1 MMRNYMKTLGLIVFW
16 IIGVNVS
23 AQQSDLV
30 SSIKTDIQIT
40 KNIYQEIEAKALRYF
55 ELGNEAFYQRQYKD
69 AVDSYLEAIT
79 VYKSLGDDETNDVFR
94 KRISDCR
101 EQIAKSY
108 FNWAEDMV
116 LAAEKEAAA
125 KQFTEAIKLLR
136 EAILIYPDHKKK
148 IEDRIAR
155 YEKLKESAERD
166 LEVQEGLLLKNKEER
181 DYNIQLLLKQARI
194 LAVKGRLLEARAK
207 YDEILVMDP
216 YCIEA
221 VQGKHAVNIRITDA
235 GDERFNKTDNMKY
248 TVEAMWKWALPIKA
262 FEIDVDK
269 SAWIQ
274 TPKNLPEDK
283 IQQKLKSIIIPRID
297 FEDVTIPTAIKY
309 IREQSK
315 LHDPDGEGVNIFLRL
330 ARPDET
336 TGTADGARAAQPA
349 AVPPPAAG
357 APPAGLGDE
366 FMTENTTNAEGPA
379 ATSETTL
386 NFALND
392 KTLQEAIYFLCRAAN
407 LKMRV
412 EKYAVV
418 VASHNIPLDDLET
431 RVFPLEQAALASVGG
446 GSDPEALKRYFIIR
460 GVRFPEGAKVLF
472 DPKLSRLIA
481 TNTLENLHKIE
492 AAVLKELDQV
502 DPLVQI
508 QAKFV
513 EIEQTDLKELG
524 FNYTLSRSI
533 PSGESSNGKLEF
545 GQNDTTLLR
554 SLPETE
560 YSGMDQLFWFSRSW
574 NGFQFDMMVNAVD
587 QADNKDILASPR
599 ITTMNNQPA
608 TIKMVR
614 IVFLP
619 DDYSDP
625 EEETHNASNDSSTSF
640 TVFMAGSPEFEE
652 EQLGVTWTV
661 QPQVDLE
668 AQTINITG
676 GPVIRDHVGWTS
688 YTYKADAED
697 SLTTVMKRPIISER
711 QIDTNITIKDG
722 ETIVLGGI
730 IKDSF
735 ANVED
740 KIPFLGDIP
749 VFGRFFQSKYSK
761 NVKTN
766 LLIFL
771 HCRLIKPDGSPF
783 FPENSV
789 ARGLPTFRAEQ

>member
-1 MMRNYMKTLGLIVFW
+1 MMRNRIRTFGLIVFG
-16 IIGVNVS
+16 IIGVNVP
-23 AQQSDLV
+23 AQESDLV
-30 SSIKTDIQIT
+30 SSIQTDIQKT
-40 KNIYQEIEAKALRYF
+40 KIVYQEIEARALRFF
-55 ELGNEAFYQRQYKD
+55 ELGNEAFFKHQYKE
-69 AVDSYLEAIT
+69 AVDNYLEAIT
-79 VYKSLGDDETNDVFR
+79 VYKSLGDGENNEVFR
-94 KRISDCR
+94 KRISSCR

-125 KQFTEAIKLLR
+125 REFNEAIKLLR

-148 IEDRIAR
+148 IEARIVR
-155 YEKLKESAERD
+155 YEELRQTAERE
-166 LEVQEGLLLKNKEER
+166 LEVQESRLLKDKEER
-181 DYNIQLLLKQARI
+181 EYNIQLLLKQARVLTI
-194 LAVKGRLLEARAK
+194 NNRLLEARSK
-207 YDEILVMDP
+207 YDEILIMDP
-216 YCIEA
+216 FQLEA
-221 VQGKHAVNIRITDA
+221 IQGKHAVNIRITKA
-235 GDERFNKTDNMKY
+235 GESRFSQTGNMEY
-248 TVEAMWKWALPIKA
+248 AVQAMWKWALPIKA
-262 FEIDVDK
+262 FEINVDR
-269 SAWIQ
+269 SMWAEQ
-274 TPKNLPEDK
+274 VPKELPDNK
-283 IQQKLKSIIIPRID
+283 IQQKLKSIVIPRID

-315 LHDPDGEGVNIFLRL
+315 VHDPDGEGVNIFLRL
-330 ARPDET
+330 ALAEE
-336 TGTADGARAAQPA
+336 GAAGERRPA
-349 AVPPPAAG
+349 APRTVDTTVPPNFGEAG
-357 APPAGLGDE
+357 GEEGVSYD
-366 FMTENTTNAEGPA
+366 GPA
-379 ATSETTL
+379 ATTETTL

-446 GSDPEALKRYFIIR
+446 GSDPEELKRYFTIR

-524 FNYTLSRSI
+524 FNYTLSRTI
-533 PSGESSNGKLEF
+533 GDGESSNGKLEF
-545 GQNDTTLLR
+545 GANDTSLLR
-554 SLPETE
+554 SLPTTE
-560 YSGMDQLFWFSRSW
+560 YSGMDQVFWFSRSW
-574 NGFQFDMMVNAVD
+574 NGYQFDMMVNAVD

-619 DDYSDP
+619 EDYSDP
-625 EEETHNASNDSSTSF
+625 TEETHNASNDSSTSF
-640 TVFMAGSPEFEE
+640 TVFMAGSPDFEE
-652 EQLGVTWTV
+652 QSLGVTWTV
-661 QPQVDLE
+661 QPQVDLA

-676 GPVIRDHVGWTS
+676 GPLIRDHVGWTS
-688 YTYKADAED
+688 YTYIADAD
-697 SLTTVMKRPIISER
+697 DTLATVMKRAIISER

-735 ANVED
+735 ASVDD
-740 KIPFLGDIP
+740 KIPILGDIP
-749 VFGRFFQSKYSK
+749 VLGRFFQSKYSQ
-761 NVKTN
+761 NIKTN

-783 FPENSV
+783 FPENTV

>member
-1 MMRNYMKTLGLIVFW
+1 LIALGV
-16 IIGVNVS
+16 IGVNIS
-23 AQQSDLV
+23 AQESDLV
-30 SSIKTDIQIT
+30 SSIQADIRKTQT
-40 KNIYQEIEAKALRYF
+40 VYQEVEARALRYF
-55 ELGNEAFYQRQYKD
+55 ELGNEGFFKRQYKD
-69 AVDSYLEAIT
+69 AVDNYLEAIT
-79 VYKSLGDDETNDVFR
+79 VYKSLGEGENNEVFR

-116 LAAEKEAAA
+116 LAAEKEAAT
-125 KQFTEAIKLLR
+125 QDFNEAIKLLN
-136 EAILIYPDHKKK
+136 EAALIYPDHKKK
-148 IEDRIAR
+148 IDARIER
-155 YEKLKESAERD
+155 YEKLRQAAERE
-166 LEVQEGLLLKNKEER
+166 LEVQESRLLKDKEER
-181 DYNIQLLLKQARI
+181 EYNIQLLLKQARL
-194 LAVKGRLLEARAK
+194 LALKNRLVEARSK
-207 YDEILVMDP
+207 YDEILILNP
-216 YCIEA
+216 FQLEA
-221 VQGKHAVNIRITDA
+221 VQGKHAVNARITKA
-235 GDERFNKTDNMKY
+235 GEDRFNQTGNMEY
-248 TVEAMWKWALPIKA
+248 AVQAMWKWALPIKA

-269 SAWIQ
+269 SIWSEQ
-274 TPKNLPEDK
+274 VPKDLPDNK
-283 IQQKLKSIIIPRID
+283 IQQKLRSIIIPRID

-315 LHDPDGEGVNIFLRL
+315 VHDPDGEGVNIFLRL
-330 ARPDET
+330 ALLDEN
-336 TGTADGARAAQPA
+336 ASKDGARPA
-349 AVPPPAAG
+349 AAPKTVDTTMVPNLG
-357 APPAGLGDE
+357 NGLN
-366 FMTENTTNAEGPA
+366 TESESYDGPA

-386 NFALND
+386 NFALTN

-446 GSDPEALKRYFIIR
+446 GSDPEELKRYFTIR
-460 GVRFPEGAKVLF
+460 GVRFPEGARVLF

-492 AAVLKELDQV
+492 EAVLKELDQV

-524 FNYTLSRSI
+524 FNYTLSRTI
-533 PSGESSNGKLEF
+533 ADGQSSNGKLEF
-545 GQNDTTLLR
+545 GPNDTTLLR
-554 SLPETE
+554 SLSVSE
-560 YSGMDQLFWFSRSW
+560 YSGMDQVFSFSRSV

-619 DDYSDP
+619 EEYSDP
-625 EEETHNASNDSSTSF
+625 TEETHNASNDSSTSF
-640 TVFMAGSPEFEE
+640 TVFMAGSPDFEE
-652 EQLGVTWTV
+652 QSLGVTWTV
-661 QPQVDLE
+661 QPQVDLA

-676 GPVIRDHVGWTS
+676 GPLIRDHIGWTS
-688 YTYKADAED
+688 YTYKADAD
-697 SLTTVMKRPIISER
+697 DTLSTVMKRAIISER

-735 ANVED
+735 SSIDD

-749 VFGRFFQSKYSK
+749 VLGRFFQSRYTQ

-783 FPENSV
+783 FPENTVS
-789 ARGLPTFRAEQ
+789 RGLPTFRAEQ